1 MKVEQIY
8 SIMNTVTNEL
18 LGDSVVVNEDL
29 SNIVELGDTFL
40 NTVGVDNYV
49 KSLTDHIGRVIFVDR
64 VYNGRLP
71 QVLRDGW
78 EYGSILEKV
87 ATKLPEAVENETW
100 ELENGQSYDPFI
112 FHSPEVVTKFY
123 NQRVT
128 FEIDMS
134 FTEKQVKSSFS
145 NVTQLNAFLSMIRTS
160 IENSMTVKTDG
171 LIMRTI
177 NNMIAETLY
186 DEYSGGVYT
195 GGSGVRAVNLLY
207 LYNQTVSAGDALTA
221 SEFMTSPAAIRF
233 SISIFKNYIDRLRVM
248 STRFNVGG
256 QERFTP
262 TDRLNVVMLSEFK
275 NAADVFLQS
284 GTFNDQYTALP
295 ESETVVYWQG
305 SGLDYGFASTSKIDI
320 TTPDNHT
327 VTTTGILGVMFD
339 RDALGVSN
347 LDKRVTSQYNAKAE
361 FFNEFWKFECGAFND
376 LNENFVVFFV
386 A

>member
-8 SIMNTVTNEL
+8 AIMNTVTNEL

-87 ATKLPEAVENETW
+87 STKLPEAVENETW

-112 FHSPEVVTKFY
+112 FHAPEVVTKFY

-145 NVTQLNAFLSMIRTS
+145 DVTQLNAFLSMIRTS
-160 IENSMTVKTDG
+160 IENSMTVKIDG

-207 LYNQTVSAGDALTA
+207 LYNQTVSAGNTLTA
-221 SEFMTSPAAIRF
+221 SEFMTSPDAIRF

-305 SGLDYGFASTSKIDI
+305 SGLDYGFSSTSKIDI
-320 TTPDNHT
+320 KTSDNHT
-327 VTTTGILGVMFD
+327 VSTTGILGVMFD

-347 LDKRVTSQYNAKAE
+347 LDRRVTSQYNAKAE

>member
-112 FHSPEVVTKFY
+112 FHAPEVVTKFY

-305 SGLDYGFASTSKIDI
+305 SGLDYGFSSTSKIDI

-347 LDKRVTSQYNAKAE
+347 LDRRVTSQYNAKAE

>member
-8 SIMNTVTNEL
+8 AIMNTVTNEL

-87 ATKLPEAVENETW
+87 STKLPEAVENETW

-112 FHSPEVVTKFY
+112 FHAPEVVTKFY

-160 IENSMTVKTDG
+160 IENSMTVKIDG

-207 LYNQTVSAGDALTA
+207 LYNQTVPAGDALTA
-221 SEFMTSPAAIRF
+221 SEFMTSPEAIRF

-305 SGLDYGFASTSKIDI
+305 SGLDYGFSSTSKIDI
-320 TTPDNHT
+320 NTPDNHT
-327 VTTTGILGVMFD
+327 VSTTGILGVMFD

-347 LDKRVTSQYNAKAE
+347 LDRRVTSQYNAKAE

>member
-112 FHSPEVVTKFY
+112 FHAPEVVNKFY

-186 DEYSGGVYT
+186 DEYSSGVYT

-207 LYNQTVSAGDALTA
+207 LYNHTVPAGDALTA
-221 SEFMTSPAAIRF
+221 SEFMTSPSAIRF

-305 SGLDYGFASTSKIDI
+305 SGLDYGFSSTSKIDI

-347 LDKRVTSQYNAKAE
+347 LDRRVTSQYNAKAE

>member
-78 EYGSILEKV
+78 EYGSILEKIS
-87 ATKLPEAVENETW
+87 TKLPEAVENETW

-112 FHSPEVVTKFY
+112 FHAPEVVTKFY

-160 IENSMTVKTDG
+160 IENSMTVKMDG

-186 DEYSGGVYT
+186 DEYSGGVYS

-221 SEFMTSPAAIRF
+221 SEFMTSPEAIRF

-305 SGLDYGFASTSKIDI
+305 SGLDYGFSSTSKIDI
-320 TTPDNHT
+320 KTPDNHT
-327 VTTTGILGVMFD
+327 VSTTGILGVMFD

-347 LDKRVTSQYNAKAE
+347 LDRRVTSQYNAKAE